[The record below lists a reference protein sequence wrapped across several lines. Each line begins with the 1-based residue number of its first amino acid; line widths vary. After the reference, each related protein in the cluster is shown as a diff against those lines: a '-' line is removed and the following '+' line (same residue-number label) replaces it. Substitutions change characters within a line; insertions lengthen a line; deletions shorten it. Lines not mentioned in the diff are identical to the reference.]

1 MQDTTK
7 DSVDFSLG
15 DDNDLK
21 HLLED
26 INSSFSIEASCSF
39 DYSREIDEVDLD
51 NVDVERKCKTKR
63 KGLPEDVK
71 YL

>member
-1 MQDTTK
+1 MDNTK
-7 DSVDFSLG
+7 DSIDFSLG

-26 INSSFSIEASCSF
+26 INSSFSIEVSCSF
-39 DYSREIDEVDLD
+39 DYSREIDEAE
-51 NVDVERKCKTKR
+51 VENLFVENKPKKR

-71 YL
+71 

>member
-1 MQDTTK
+1 MDNTK
-7 DSVDFSLG
+7 DSIDFSLG

-26 INSSFSIEASCSF
+26 INSSFSIEVSCSF
-39 DYSREIDEVDLD
+39 DYSREIDAAEVD
-51 NVDVERKCKTKR
+51 NIFVENKPKKR

-71 YL
+71 

>member
-1 MQDTTK
+1 MDNTK
-7 DSVDFSLG
+7 DSIDFSLG

-26 INSSFSIEASCSF
+26 INSSFSIEISCSF
-39 DYSREIDEVDLD
+39 DYSREINEAEVENLC
-51 NVDVERKCKTKR
+51 VENKPKKR

-71 YL
+71 